1 MGVIVENMREI
12 HQLGAATREWLVSG
26 KRVPGFGAT
35 HTRIAGYTEARADYA
50 FVRHDPAFSMILVT
64 ESGHGRVVLDGE
76 WVECSTGQAY
86 VTAPR
91 VPHAYHIKP
100 GSRWRLHWVIYEE
113 TANLPTL
120 AAGTPPRL
128 VACEAGGL
136 RHAVEGLC
144 GENAGRAEPGALGLW
159 AALIDR
165 MVLRV
170 LKSEKSEPRL
180 ERLWA
185 QVREDLGGEWSLS
198 RMALCAGM
206 SEENLRR
213 LCLRLHQ
220 RAPMAQLTWMR
231 MQTAADILAHS
242 EGKLGELAT
251 RLGYADAFA
260 FSTAF
265 KRVMGRSPREFR
277 PGRVSPA

>member
-12 HQLGAATREWLVSG
+12 TRSAPRRAEWLVSG

-35 HTRIAGYTEARADYA
+35 HTRIAGYTEARGDYA
-50 FVRHDPAFSMILVT
+50 FVRHDPAYCMILVT
-64 ESGHGRVVLDGE
+64 ESGHGRVVVDGE
-76 WVECSTGQAY
+76 WVECSAGQAY

-128 VACEAGGL
+128 VALRGRRVA
-136 RHAVEGLC
+136 RHAVEDLPGKR
-144 GENAGRAEPGALGLW
+144 GRAEPGALGLW
-159 AALIDR
+159 AALVDR

-170 LKSEKSEPRL
+170 LESEKAEPRL

-185 QVREDLGGEWSLS
+185 QVREDMGESGVWPAWL
-198 RMALCAGM
+198 A
-206 SEENLRR
+206 
-213 LCLRLHQ
+213 
-220 RAPMAQLTWMR
+220 AP
-231 MQTAADILAHS
+231 
-242 EGKLGELAT
+242 
-251 RLGYADAFA
+251 
-260 FSTAF
+260 
-265 KRVMGRSPREFR
+265 V
-277 PGRVSPA
+277 

>member
-170 LKSEKSEPRL
+170 LESEKSEPRL

-185 QVREDLGGEWSLS
+185 QVREDLGGSG
-198 RMALCAGM
+198 AC
-206 SEENLRR
+206 
-213 LCLRLHQ
+213 
-220 RAPMAQLTWMR
+220 RAWP
-231 MQTAADILAHS
+231 
-242 EGKLGELAT
+242 
-251 RLGYADAFA
+251 FA
-260 FSTAF
+260 
-265 KRVMGRSPREFR
+265 
-277 PGRVSPA
+277 PA